1 MCEISD
7 MTESAMNKVY
17 LYNYPPSIPK
27 RMMGFELFISK

>member
-27 RMMGFELFISK
+27 GDDGI